1 MSSAFTVPSLLADI
15 AILTVLGLFT
25 LQKGLKG
32 FFRCLAPTIVTL
44 ISIGL
49 AFLLSALFTEPVTK
63 HVFPLAQE
71 QLFSHM
77 DLGAIRSTQLT
88 DVASQLEKLMPET
101 MDNLIRKFN
110 VDMLPYVKQAVAD
123 AASSATARQI
133 AEDAASAVLLPVT
146 RSIVRIFLFFGLFV
160 ILKLVLSLVRA
171 ISGLAFELPGVNVL
185 DHLGGAIIGA
195 LWGAVFLYIVCWLLD
210 LFFPDQFK
218 VIVESSRLLSI
229 VFKT

>member
-1 MSSAFTVPSLLADI
+1 MPSRLTDI
-15 AILTVLGLFT
+15 AILATLGLFM

-32 FFRCLAPTIVTL
+32 FFRILSPTIVTL

-49 AFLLSALFTEPVTK
+49 AFLLSALLTEPVTK

-77 DLGAIRSTQLT
+77 DLSAIRSTRLT

-110 VDMLPYVKQAVAD
+110 VDVLPYVKQAVEG

-133 AEDAASAVLLPVT
+133 AEDAASAVLLPVI
-146 RSIVRIFLFFGLFV
+146 RSIVRIFLFFALAV
-160 ILKLVLSLVRA
+160 ILKLALSLVSK
-171 ISGLAFELPGVNVL
+171 ILGLAFELPGVSVL
-185 DHLGGAIIGA
+185 DHLGGAVIGA
-195 LWGAVFLYIVCWLLD
+195 LWGAAFLYIVCWFLD

-218 VIVESSRLLSI
+218 VLVESSRLLSI